1 MQAASSIDT
10 TAITTSFTDALPA
23 AVGVVTAGVALIFGV
38 KGLWLAVKVGKK
50 VFGQAG

>member
-1 MQAASSIDT
+1 MQAAIDIT
-10 TAITTSFTDALPA
+10 GVTSGFADGQTAAL
-23 AVGVVTAGVALIFGV
+23 GVITAGVALIFAT